1 MTYPEEEAA
10 LASALWRTEG
20 GGSVSTTQL
29 WGLHPDAAQHP
40 GFDGW
45 AVQRPEPQLKLK
57 TAAKFRIFG
66 NYRCAQPW
74 YGCRLA

>member
-20 GGSVSTTQL
+20 GGSVSTAQL

-40 GFDGW
+40 GFDGR
-45 AVQRPEPQLKLK
+45 A
-57 TAAKFRIFG
+57 
-66 NYRCAQPW
+66 
-74 YGCRLA
+74 